1 MLNKPRMKLSIVI
14 PVLNVGDGLLSFLQA
29 LPDPDSAMEII
40 LADGGSSDG
49 SLSHAASRVS
59 RVIVSEKG
67 RAHQMN
73 AGAAVAAGDYLLFL
87 HADTYL
93 PEGFKSLIQQEA
105 ADWGRFDVRL
115 SGDHWAFR
123 MIEFMMNW
131 KSGKTGIC
139 TGDQAIFIKRN
150 LFESLGGYAA
160 IPLME
165 DIEMTDRLRKICKP
179 LRVRTP
185 LTTSSRR
192 WEEAGILKTMLLMWY
207 LRIRYAMG
215 TSPDILVKQYYK

>member
-1 MLNKPRMKLSIVI
+1 
-14 PVLNVGDGLLSFLQA
+14 
-29 LPDPDSAMEII
+29 MEII

-59 RVIVSEKG
+59 RIIVSEKG

-93 PEGFKSLIQQEA
+93 PEGFKSQIQQES

-131 KSGKTGIC
+131 KSDKTGIC

-179 LRVRTP
+179 LRVRAP

>member
-14 PVLNVGDGLLSFLQA
+14 PVLNEGDGLLSFLQA
-29 LPDPDSAMEII
+29 LPDTDSAMEII

-105 ADWGRFDVRL
+105 VDWGRFDVRL

-215 TSPDILVKQYYK
+215 ASPDILVKQYYK

>member
-1 MLNKPRMKLSIVI
+1 
-14 PVLNVGDGLLSFLQA
+14 
-29 LPDPDSAMEII
+29 
-40 LADGGSSDG
+40 
-49 SLSHAASRVS
+49 
-59 RVIVSEKG
+59 
-67 RAHQMN
+67 
-73 AGAAVAAGDYLLFL
+73 
-87 HADTYL
+87 
-93 PEGFKSLIQQEA
+93 
-105 ADWGRFDVRL
+105 
-115 SGDHWAFR
+115 

-192 WEEAGILKTMLLMWY
+192 WEEAGILKTILLMWY

>member
-1 MLNKPRMKLSIVI
+1 MKLSIVI
-14 PVLNVGDGLLSFLQA
+14 PVLNEGDGLLSFLQA
-29 LPDPDSAMEII
+29 LPDLDSAMEII

-59 RVIVSEKG
+59 SIIVSEKG

-105 ADWGRFDVRL
+105 ADWRRFDVRL

-165 DIEMTDRLRKICKP
+165 DIEMTNRLRKICKP

>member
-1 MLNKPRMKLSIVI
+1 
-14 PVLNVGDGLLSFLQA
+14 
-29 LPDPDSAMEII
+29 
-40 LADGGSSDG
+40 
-49 SLSHAASRVS
+49 
-59 RVIVSEKG
+59 
-67 RAHQMN
+67 MN

-93 PEGFKSLIQQEA
+93 PEGFKSLIQQES

-131 KSGKTGIC
+131 KSDKTGIC

-179 LRVRTP
+179 LRVRAP